1 MKILDKVGGLSW
13 ISLLQKMSGVG
24 LEDKE
29 ALRLKVGDRI
39 CFAPCAQLTAISKM
53 KWAKI
58 FKPKR
63 DTGLPGFAVL
73 WRSRPP
79 IRPFFSAEIFCWKL
93 RWGLFLV

>member
-1 MKILDKVGGLSW
+1 
-13 ISLLQKMSGVG
+13 
-24 LEDKE
+24 
-29 ALRLKVGDRI
+29 
-39 CFAPCAQLTAISKM
+39 M